1 MMFYLSPDDLM
12 SERSVKLIARRQKL
26 DKKDV
31 RDWLRERYGVKA
43 EFAMSESEDSSDD
56 ESL

>member
-12 SERSVKLIARRQKL
+12 SERSFKLIARRQN
-26 DKKDV
+26 

-43 EFAMSESEDSSDD
+43 EFAMSESEDSRDD